1 MMFWERCKRYVARL
15 IDGLRYFVFPRRC
28 AACGRLLSR
37 AEEAV
42 CVECLGK
49 LIPFHYSESVQ
60 SAFFFPLT
68 DKGYAIKCGFLFE
81 KEGVCRN
88 IIHHIKYY
96 GSRETGIY
104 FGHLLARQLNLH
116 REDYDFIV
124 PIPIHP
130 RKLPIRGYNQAEEI
144 ARGISIETGIPLLPH
159 ALKRTRLE
167 QSQTT
172 VHRTERL
179 ERMKDAF
186 APGKTPLPEG
196 SRVLLFDDVLTTG
209 ATLSSAARV
218 LEEAKPAQ
226 ITLIAASADMPD

>member
-1 MMFWERCKRYVARL
+1 M
-15 IDGLRYFVFPRRC
+15 
-28 AACGRLLSR
+28 
-37 AEEAV
+37 
-42 CVECLGK
+42 
-49 LIPFHYSESVQ
+49 
-60 SAFFFPLT
+60 
-68 DKGYAIKCGFLFE
+68 FE

-186 APGKTPLPEG
+186 APGKTPPPEG

-209 ATLSSAARV
+209 ATLSSAARA
-218 LEEAKPAQ
+218 LEKAKPAQ